1 MQIATVNQIRAAR
14 ALLNWTQQD
23 LAKAA
28 KLSLAAVNNLE
39 RDASNPRLRTLTQ
52 IQSALEAHGVEFQNG
67 PGVRLRGEVFNITTL
82 DQGNVYASL
91 LEEVVNSCIAQNIP
105 HACYMNVRDED
116 FVAADPEAFKTMAR
130 RLRKHGLKDR
140 VLVAEGD
147 KNLMFPPDISAY
159 RWLPKELFGVSPFIV
174 FGTKFAI
181 LLWGP
186 PVRAV
191 IMENPSVAVS
201 YQQQFEFFWRQ
212 SKDPPFSEKQLYEIA
227 EKLLP
232 LK

>member
-23 LAKAA
+23 LARAA

-52 IQSALEAHGVEFQNG
+52 IQSALEMHGVEFQNG
-67 PGVRLRGEVFNITTL
+67 PGVRLRGEIFNVTIL
-82 DQGNVYASL
+82 DQGDVYAAL
-91 LEEVVNSCIAQNIP
+91 LEEVVNSCLAQNIP
-105 HACYMNVRDED
+105 SACYMNVSDED
-116 FVAADPEAFKTMAR
+116 FIGADAEAFRSMAQ

-147 KNLMFPPDISAY
+147 ANLMFPPDITDY
-159 RWLPKELFGVSPFIV
+159 RWLPKELFGVTPFIV

-191 IMENPSVAVS
+191 IMENSSVAVS
-201 YQQQFEFFWRQ
+201 YQQQFEFFWQQ
-212 SKDPPFSEKQLYEIA
+212 SKAPPFSGKQLYEIA

-232 LK
+232 LN